1 MKITLILVGKTTDKP
16 IEVGMDKYTKR
27 IQRYLPFQ
35 IEVIPA
41 LKNAKKMSE
50 SEIKQ
55 KEGDLILYKT
65 ASTDHIVLLDE
76 KGKEFTSVL
85 FSKFIRKKMLHGMKN
100 LVFIIG
106 GAYGF
111 SDAVYQRA
119 NSKIALSQMTFSHQI
134 IRLIFLEQLYRAFT
148 IINNEPYHH
157 E

>member
-16 IEVGMDKYTKR
+16 VEVGMDKYTKR

-35 IEVIPA
+35 LEVIPA

-50 SEIKQ
+50 AEIKQ
-55 KEGDLILYKT
+55 KEGDLILNKI
-65 ASTDHIVLLDE
+65 SSSDHIVLLDE
-76 KGKEFTSVL
+76 KGKEYTSVL
-85 FSKFIRKKMLHGMKN
+85 FSSFIKKKMIHGMKS

-111 SDAVYQRA
+111 SDAVYLRA
-119 NSKIALSQMTFSHQI
+119 QSKLALSQMTFSHQL
-134 IRLIFLEQLYRAFT
+134 IRLIFLEQLYRSFT

>member
-16 IEVGMDKYTKR
+16 VEVGMEKYIKR
-27 IQRYLPFQ
+27 IQRYIPFQ
-35 IEVIPA
+35 LEVIPA
-41 LKNAKKMSE
+41 LKNTKKMSE
-50 SEIKQ
+50 SEIKL
-55 KEGDLILYKT
+55 KEGELILNKVS
-65 ASTDHIVLLDE
+65 ALDHIVLLDE
-76 KGKEFTSVL
+76 KGKEFTSKQ
-85 FSKFIRKKMLHGMKN
+85 FSVFIRQKMIHGMKS

-111 SDAVYQRA
+111 SDAVYHRA
-119 NSKIALSQMTFSHQI
+119 HSKLAISQMTFSHQL

>member
-16 IEVGMDKYTKR
+16 VEVGMDKYVKR

-35 IEVIPA
+35 LEIIPA

-50 SEIKQ
+50 AEIKQ
-55 KEGDLILYKT
+55 KEGDLILNKIT
-65 ASTDHIVLLDE
+65 TTDQIVLLDE
-76 KGKEFTSVL
+76 KGKEYTSVL
-85 FSKFIRKKMLHGMKN
+85 FSSFIKKKMVHGMKS
-100 LVFIIG
+100 LVFVIG

-111 SDAVYQRA
+111 SDTVYSRA
-119 NSKIALSQMTFSHQI
+119 QSKLALSQMTFSHQL
-134 IRLIFLEQLYRAFT
+134 IRLIFLEQLYRSFT

>member
-16 IEVGMDKYTKR
+16 VEVGMDKYAKR

-50 SEIKQ
+50 AEIKQ
-55 KEGDLILYKT
+55 KEGGLILNKIS
-65 ASTDHIVLLDE
+65 AADHIVLLDE
-76 KGKEFTSVL
+76 KGKEYTSVL
-85 FSKFIRKKMLHGMKN
+85 FSSFIKKKMIHGMKS

-119 NSKIALSQMTFSHQI
+119 NSKLALSQMTFSHQL
-134 IRLIFLEQLYRAFT
+134 IRLIFLEQLYRSFT

>member
-16 IEVGMDKYTKR
+16 VEVGMDKYTKR

-35 IEVIPA
+35 LDIIPA

-50 SEIKQ
+50 AEIKQ
-55 KEGDLILYKT
+55 KEGDLILNKVN
-65 ASTDHIVLLDE
+65 SSDHVILLDE
-76 KGKEFTSVL
+76 KGKEYTSVL
-85 FSKFIRKKMLHGMKN
+85 FSNIIKKKMIHGTKS
-100 LVFIIG
+100 LVFVIG

-111 SDAVYQRA
+111 SDAVYQKA
-119 NSKIALSQMTFSHQI
+119 NGKMALSQMTFSHQL